1 MGRIFPCPLRRPQN
15 ILTMPEV
22 GEFLPTQKPG
32 FLHGDPR
39 PWIPGAFQAME
50 ANGGHPPMPWTE
62 GHDLL
67 IAPYP
72 APGPETDS
80 LLGILQDLS
89 DGFRVALY
97 ERDIPVW
104 PNLLLK
110 SGPEETSLEFAD
122 AARGLRG
129 YRSAFRH
136 VGRGGS
142 EAFLVLPAGRL
153 RHLLQGSWRADF
165 RPDRSDVHQY
175 RHHLATALDY
185 QRSLKQLQPKLDT
198 PQGAFRPSER
208 VAVVM
213 PHFDDD
219 VLQCGAAIGQ
229 AVAAGCE
236 VRMIWL
242 TDGRK
247 GISTVSEE
255 ESARIRHEEAK
266 RAMDILGVQDLHFLD
281 APETRLVGRGPW
293 TSALHDLLRD
303 FRPTRVHTTWW
314 ADNNLDHFEA
324 NRVLQRAWPRELEG
338 VEIAASGLWQP
349 LPLATG
355 LPLDA
360 EMRALKDEAVRAYP
374 SQITEVDYLRVDRAL
389 STWYARDM
397 EAQWAESYWRLPAAD
412 YWAAFQRSGA
422 GKRLFL

>member
-1 MGRIFPCPLRRPQN
+1 
-15 ILTMPEV
+15 
-22 GEFLPTQKPG
+22 
-32 FLHGDPR
+32 
-39 PWIPGAFQAME
+39 
-50 ANGGHPPMPWTE
+50 MPWTE